1 MPGRRLEES
10 NRNPGRPPVE
20 CWYMAT
26 EIVLPGVPSEPERV
40 ASPRARVLPWI
51 VWAWAAIEAAL
62 LAGALLLFPEALSTP
77 STAET
82 IGFIAFLVALAL
94 AVMAFATAGLLVTRQ
109 QPRNAVGWMMLAGGP
124 ALGAVFV
131 GYLVGV
137 GIQETDPGAAGWF
150 VLLGVVLFGPALFLL
165 GPGLASVFPH
175 GRPLRGWWTR
185 AFWMSAAGILLGSLI
200 AAVVPGPVEE
210 GISVTNPLGIR
221 ALPDGLREA
230 ANTVTDIALATS
242 AIVAVASL
250 IVRFRQSA
258 SEARHLRP
266 GVRAKQHLFVDGDA
280 LDRAHFGGR
289 EAHCGRADAVGA
301 AVDT

>member
-1 MPGRRLEES
+1 
-10 NRNPGRPPVE
+10 
-20 CWYMAT
+20 MAT

-40 ASPRARVLPWI
+40 ASPRARVLPWL

-221 ALPDGLREA
+221 ALPDGLREL